1 MHAGSARFVS
11 RLAETYAVDMGFTGM
26 ADDVKLNYGEHL
38 LKAAFAAY
46 VRAVEAEWVA
56 QG

>member
-1 MHAGSARFVS
+1 M
-11 RLAETYAVDMGFTGM
+11 DIGFNV

-38 LKAAFAAY
+38 LKAVFAAY
-46 VRAVEAEWVA
+46 AQAAEAQWVE